1 MHKQTH
7 HFFDYYS
14 CVTEC
19 SNTSSYTPG
28 GQGIERK
35 KEFFV
40 RNIFRGTFKGGYGN
54 LNRKNKILKIEIL
67 INLEIF

>member
-1 MHKQTH
+1 M
-7 HFFDYYS
+7 YYT
-14 CVTEC
+14 VFYVYIPIT
-19 SNTSSYTPG
+19 G

-35 KEFFV
+35 KELFV

-54 LNRKNKILKIEIL
+54 LNRKNNILKIEIL